1 MQFFA
6 CGTLIGNLLLI
17 PERVFPVYGPKF
29 LHQTPFY
36 MNTSKS
42 LLSVL
47 MAFVLL
53 FSSCVTSQQG
63 SSTQP
68 DLSTNNGSGAR
79 KTGMSKT
86 AKGGLIGAGSG
97 AVAGA
102 ILGRVIGGGAR
113 GTAIGAIVGA
123 AAGGTT
129 GAIIGRKMDKQAEE
143 LQKDMQNARV
153 ERVGEGIKITFDSGI
168 LFDTNSANLRAA
180 SEADITKMAAILQ
193 KYPDTNVLVEGHT
206 DNSGSDAINQP
217 LSERRA
223 QAVATSTISKGVS
236 SSRITT
242 QGYGSSQPVGDNA
255 TAEGK
260 QANRRV
266 EIAIYAN
273 EKMKK
278 AAEADRL

>member
-1 MQFFA
+1 
-6 CGTLIGNLLLI
+6 
-17 PERVFPVYGPKF
+17 
-29 LHQTPFY
+29 

-53 FSSCVTSQQG
+53 FSSCATSQQR
-63 SSTQP
+63 STTQP
-68 DLSTNNGSGAR
+68 DLSTNNGTGAR
-79 KTGMSKT
+79 KTGLSTT
-86 AKGGLIGAGSG
+86 AKGGLIGAGTG
-97 AVAGA
+97 AAAGA
-102 ILGRVIGGGAR
+102 ILGRVIGGGR

-123 AAGGTT
+123 AAGGAT
-129 GAIIGRKMDKQAEE
+129 GAIIGRKMDKQAAD
-143 LQKDMQNARV
+143 LQKDMQNAKV

-168 LFDTNSANLRAA
+168 LFDTNSATLRPA
-180 SEADITKMAAILQ
+180 SETDITKMAAILQ

-223 QAVATSTISKGVS
+223 QAVATSTIAKGVS
-236 SSRITT
+236 SSRVTT
-242 QGYGSSQPVGDNA
+242 QGYGSSQPVGDNS
-255 TAEGK
+255 TVEGK

-266 EIAIYAN
+266 EVAIYAN

-278 AAEADRL
+278 AAENGTL

>member
-1 MQFFA
+1 
-6 CGTLIGNLLLI
+6 
-17 PERVFPVYGPKF
+17 
-29 LHQTPFY
+29 

-53 FSSCVTSQQG
+53 FSSCATSQQA

-68 DLSTNNGSGAR
+68 DLSSNNGTGAR

-86 AKGGLIGAGSG
+86 TKGGLIGAGGG
-97 AVAGA
+97 AAAGA
-102 ILGRVIGGGAR
+102 ILGRIIGGGAR
-113 GTAIGAIVGA
+113 GTAIGAIIGA
-123 AAGGTT
+123 AAGGTA
-129 GAIIGRKMDKQAEE
+129 GALIGRKMDKQAED
-143 LQKDMQNARV
+143 LQRDMQNAKV

-168 LFDTNSANLRAA
+168 LFDTNSATMRPA
-180 SEADITKMAAILQ
+180 SETDIAKMATILQ

-206 DNSGSDAINQP
+206 DNTGSDAINQP

-223 QAVATSTISKGVS
+223 QAVATSTIAKGVS
-236 SSRITT
+236 ASRVTT
-242 QGYGSSQPVGDNA
+242 QGYGSTQPVGDN
-255 TAEGK
+255 TTVGGK

-266 EIAIYAN
+266 EVAIYAN

-278 AAEADRL
+278 AAEAGRL

>member
-1 MQFFA
+1 M
-6 CGTLIGNLLLI
+6 
-17 PERVFPVYGPKF
+17 
-29 LHQTPFY
+29 
-36 MNTSKS
+36 S
-42 LLSVL
+42 
-47 MAFVLL
+47 FVLL
-53 FSSCVTSQQG
+53 FSSCATSQQA
-63 SSTQP
+63 STQP
-68 DLSTNNGSGAR
+68 DLSTNNGTGAR

-97 AVAGA
+97 AAAGA

-123 AAGGTT
+123 AAGGAT
-129 GAIIGRKMDKQAEE
+129 GAIIGRKMDKAAED
-143 LQKDMQNARV
+143 LQRDMQNAKV

-180 SEADITKMAAILQ
+180 SESDITKMAAILQ
-193 KYPDTNVLVEGHT
+193 KYPDTNVLIEGHT

-223 QAVATSTISKGVS
+223 QAVASSTIAKGVS

-278 AAEADRL
+278 AAEDGRL

>member
-1 MQFFA
+1 
-6 CGTLIGNLLLI
+6 
-17 PERVFPVYGPKF
+17 
-29 LHQTPFY
+29 

-42 LLSVL
+42 LLSLL

-53 FSSCVTSQQG
+53 FSSCASTKQTT
-63 SSTQP
+63 TQP
-68 DLSTNNGSGAR
+68 DLSSTNGTGAR

-86 AKGGLIGAGSG
+86 TKGGLIGAGSG
-97 AVAGA
+97 AAAGA
-102 ILGRVIGGGAR
+102 ILGRVIGGGGK
-113 GTAIGAIVGA
+113 GTAIGAIIGA
-123 AAGGTT
+123 AAGGTA
-129 GAIIGRKMDKQAEE
+129 GALIGRKMDKAAED
-143 LQKDMQNARV
+143 LQRDMQNARV

-180 SEADITKMAAILQ
+180 SETDITKMAAVLQ

-223 QAVATSTISKGVS
+223 QAVATSTIAKGVS

-242 QGYGSSQPVGDNA
+242 QGYGSTQPVGDNA

-278 AAEADRL
+278 AAEDGRL

>member
-1 MQFFA
+1 
-6 CGTLIGNLLLI
+6 
-17 PERVFPVYGPKF
+17 
-29 LHQTPFY
+29 
-36 MNTSKS
+36 MNTPKS

-53 FSSCVTSQQG
+53 FSSCATSQQAG
-63 SSTQP
+63 GGTTTQP
-68 DLSTNNGSGAR
+68 DLSTNNGTGAR

-86 AKGGLIGAGSG
+86 TKGGLIGAGSG
-97 AVAGA
+97 AAAGA
-102 ILGRVIGGGAR
+102 ILGRVIGGGR

-123 AAGGTT
+123 AAGGAT
-129 GAIIGRKMDKQAEE
+129 GAVIGRKMDKQAED
-143 LQKDMQNARV
+143 LQRDMQNAKV

-168 LFDTNSANLRAA
+168 LFDTNAATLRPA
-180 SEADITKMAAILQ
+180 SVTEIDKMAAVLL

-206 DNSGSDAINQP
+206 DASGSDAINQP

-223 QAVATSTISKGVS
+223 QAVAAEAIAKGVA

-242 QGYGSSQPVGDNA
+242 QGYGSTQPIADNA

-278 AAEADRL
+278 AAEAGRL

>member
-1 MQFFA
+1 
-6 CGTLIGNLLLI
+6 
-17 PERVFPVYGPKF
+17 
-29 LHQTPFY
+29 

-42 LLSVL
+42 LFSVL

-53 FSSCVTSQQG
+53 FSSCATSQQA
-63 SSTQP
+63 STRP
-68 DLSTNNGSGAR
+68 DLSTNNGTGAR

-86 AKGGLIGAGSG
+86 AKGGLLGAGGG
-97 AVAGA
+97 AAAGA
-102 ILGRVIGGGAR
+102 ILGRVLGGGAR
-113 GTAIGAIVGA
+113 GTAIGAIIGA
-123 AAGGTT
+123 AAGGTA
-129 GAIIGRKMDKQAEE
+129 GALIGRKMDKQAED
-143 LQKDMQNARV
+143 LQRDMQNAKV

-168 LFDTNSANLRAA
+168 LFDTNSSTLRPT

-193 KYPDTNVLVEGHT
+193 KYSDTNVLVEGHT
-206 DNSGSDAINQP
+206 DNTGSDAINQP

-223 QAVATSTISKGVS
+223 QAVATATIGKGVS
-236 SSRITT
+236 SSRVTT
-242 QGYGSSQPVGDNA
+242 QGFGSTEPVGDNT

-278 AAEADRL
+278 AAEAGRL